1 MPVMRI
7 LACLA
12 AMLLVEIATSISG
25 QTFTAQPAGHA
36 HIVGTVTDTNGD
48 VIPQATVAIQAD
60 SENPESA
67 VSNDNGFFQ
76 LNNII
81 PGKAYQIT
89 VRAKGFADWKS
100 SILPLAPG
108 QFDILNDVR
117 LTILGEETSVTVVA
131 SSEELA
137 AEQVKIEEHQRVM
150 GFIPNFYVSYDKNA
164 VPLTP
169 KLKFHLAL
177 KVAIDPVTF
186 AGTGFVA
193 AINQASRYPDYVEGM
208 KGYGQRLGS
217 TYLNGLSDIVVGGA
231 ILPSI
236 LHQDP
241 RYFYQGTGSSKSR
254 LIHALSSPIIC
265 RDDNGQWQPNYSS
278 LGGYLA
284 SGAIANAYYPETNR
298 GPGLLFRIFG
308 LDLSANV
315 ANGVLQE
322 FVISKLARHARDRN

>member
-1 MPVMRI
+1 MSFMRI
-7 LACLA
+7 FPCLA
-12 AMLLVEIATSISG
+12 AIVLVMVTTSMCG
-25 QTFTAQPAGHA
+25 QAFTAATPRLA
-36 HIVGTVTDTNGD
+36 HIAGTAFDTNGD
-48 VIPQATVAIQAD
+48 VIPEATVSIQAG
-60 SENPESA
+60 SESHESVLA
-67 VSNDNGFFQ
+67 NDVGFFQ
-76 LNNII
+76 LDNVI

-89 VRAKGFADWKS
+89 VRANGFADWKS
-100 SILPLAPG
+100 STIPLSPG
-108 QFDILNDVR
+108 QFDILNDVK

-193 AINQASRYPDYVEGM
+193 AINQASHYPDYVEGM
-208 KGYGQRLGS
+208 KGYGQRFGS
-217 TYLNGLSDIVVGGA
+217 TYLNGLTDIMISGA
-231 ILPSI
+231 ILPS
-236 LHQDP
+236 LLRQDP

-265 RDDNGQWQPNYSS
+265 RGDNGQWQPNYSS

-284 SGAIANAYYPETNR
+284 SGAIANAYYPNANR
-298 GPGLLFRIFG
+298 GVGLLFRIFG
-308 LDLSANV
+308 LDLSADV
-315 ANGVLQE
+315 ANGFLQE
-322 FVISKLARHARDRN
+322 FVIGKRRRGGKGRD